1 MTGTITASQ
10 ARAVIR
16 RGRCAACGGSL
27 VAVDHG
33 SDGHG
38 VACFACGREV
48 ATVAPLPPTPFDFA
62 FAPWNGRPS

>member
-10 ARAVIR
+10 ARDVIR
-16 RGRCAACGGSL
+16 RGRCVACGGSL

-33 SDGHG
+33 YDGHG

-48 ATVAPLPPTPFDFA
+48 ATVAPDRPDA
-62 FAPWNGRPS
+62 FAP